1 MHPRLFA
8 LGELGWDPAWET
20 LRSVDQF
27 ADLEPARVASQH
39 RGGYVLYGEDGE
51 QAATISGRLR
61 HEARGVGELPAVGDW
76 VLSRDGV
83 IQAVLPR
90 RTSFSRKAVLAWEEQ
105 VAAANADVVFV
116 VAALGGTPNLR
127 SLERY
132 LTVAYESGAEPAV
145 ILTKADLCPDVDA
158 ALTAV
163 REIAPATPVHAIS
176 VPAGVGLE
184 VFETYCRPG
193 RTIVFLGPSGVGK
206 TTLLNALEGGD
217 RPTAAIREDG
227 RGRHTTTHRELVVI
241 DGRGMVLDTPGM
253 RELQLWDADA
263 GLAAVFSDIEALAR
277 ACRFADC
284 SHDGEPGCAVRVAM
298 ETGTLSADRYASY
311 RKLEREEA
319 FITNK
324 RDALARSEE
333 KRRWKIFA
341 RGVRRTGGRGLDQKD

>member
-1 MHPRLFA
+1 MHRLIT
-8 LGELGWDPAWET
+8 LGWDPAWEA
-20 LRSVDQF
+20 LRSINAF
-27 ADLEPARVASQH
+27 ADLEPARVALQH
-39 RGGYVLYGEDGE
+39 RGGYVLYAEDGE
-51 QAATISGRLR
+51 RAATVSGRLR

-76 VLSRDGV
+76 VLAREGV

-116 VAALGGTPNLR
+116 IAALAGEPNLR

-132 LTVAYESGAEPAV
+132 LTVAFESGAEPAV
-145 ILTKADLCPDVDA
+145 ILTKADLCSDVEA

-163 REIAPATPVHAIS
+163 RQVAPGTPVHAVS
-176 VPAGVGLE
+176 VPAGLGLE
-184 VFETYCRPG
+184 IFATYCRPG
-193 RTIVFLGPSGVGK
+193 RTVVFLGPSGAGK

-241 DGRGMVLDTPGM
+241 EGRGMVLDTPGM

-263 GLAAVFSDIEALAR
+263 GLSAVFSDIEALAQT
-277 ACRFADC
+277 CRFGDC
-284 SHDGEPGCAVRVAM
+284 SHDGEPGCAVRAAL
-298 ETGTLSADRYASY
+298 ETGTLGADRYASY
-311 RKLEREEA
+311 RKLGREEA
-319 FITNK
+319 FITKK

-333 KRRWKIFA
+333 KRKHRIFA
-341 RGVRRTGGRGLDQKD
+341 RSVRRAGGHDLDQQG